1 VGVSGDDA
9 ATQKKFA
16 EHLKLPFPLLADP
29 KLEVARAYGVESGG
43 YADRVTFVIGKDGR
57 IVKIIDGDGAI
68 DPAGSLGACPV
79 EGRQPL

>member
-1 VGVSGDDA
+1 MGVSGDDA

-16 EHLKLPFPLLADP
+16 ESLRLPFPLLADP
-29 KLEVARAYGVESGG
+29 KLDVARAYGVESGG

-57 IVKIIDGDGAI
+57 VLSIIEGREAI